1 MIRYAVL
8 AAVCGAAVAAHGQNV
23 IDQNQPNAPDYM
35 AGFAQG
41 DLAQSFQP
49 GAGNVSGAGIFLQA
63 GVGSTDNVTISLYDA
78 LPNAGGNLLAS
89 GSAVGTQGTWLDVY
103 WSPVT
108 VTPDTTYYL
117 VFTGNTTL
125 GVAGDIGNPYSRGH
139 TYANS
144 GFTPFSNFDYTFRT
158 YTMIPAPGAAAMLGL
173 AGLVAGR
180 RRR

>member
-1 MIRYAVL
+1 TCSVRKIAASRVCKHSYQREESDMIRYAVL

-78 LPNAGGNLLAS
+78 LPNAGGNLL
-89 GSAVGTQGTWLDVY
+89 
-103 WSPVT
+103 
-108 VTPDTTYYL
+108 
-117 VFTGNTTL
+117 
-125 GVAGDIGNPYSRGH
+125 
-139 TYANS
+139 
-144 GFTPFSNFDYTFRT
+144 
-158 YTMIPAPGAAAMLGL
+158 
-173 AGLVAGR
+173 
-180 RRR
+180 